1 MVRKCP
7 KCGGTVWR
15 LGNKEKPFYC
25 NWCKEKFTE
34 DEVLVKSIQSQKP
47 RTNGDRL
54 RALTDE
60 ELAKMINGFESFALN
75 CGGAWPVENWLEWL
89 KQETVE

>member
-1 MVRKCP
+1 MNIPECDNVRP
-7 KCGGTVWR
+7 ITAEYGVVHGELNVETGT
-15 LGNKEKPFYC
+15 LTF
-25 NWCKEKFTE
+25 
-34 DEVLVKSIQSQKP
+34 QSQKP

-89 KQETVE
+89 KQEADK